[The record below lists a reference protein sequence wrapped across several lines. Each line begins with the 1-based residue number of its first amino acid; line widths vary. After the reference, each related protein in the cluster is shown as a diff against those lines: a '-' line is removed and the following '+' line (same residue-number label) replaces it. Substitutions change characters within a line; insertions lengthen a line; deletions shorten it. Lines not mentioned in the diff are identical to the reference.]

1 MNNRRRKKT
10 TPEEGP
16 FLFSE
21 EEMAGLIEKVT
32 IVEPTETPPP
42 AQPSAANEVA
52 PLDDDRMIAEM
63 VAVIRR
69 LADMDA
75 GRVRLIALMT
85 TALGQQGINLRQ
97 TYNVPAVSPS
107 PLTGYELAG
116 MVLLHFHA
124 GFPPDEGQFAN
135 ALCAPLSESQGEN
148 QRNGIIKSS
157 ERTKKPTN
165 HSRPILSIIATHQN
179 KTTWKHS
186 TTSYPTTSPCWSIS
200 LPHGASRA
208 R

>member
-32 IVEPTETPPP
+32 IVKPTETPPP
-42 AQPSAANEVA
+42 VQLSAANEVA

-107 PLTGYELAG
+107 PLTGYELTAWCYCTF
-116 MVLLHFHA
+116 MQA
-124 GFPPDEGQFAN
+124 FPQMRTNLQMPY
-135 ALCAPLSESQGEN
+135 APHYRKAKEKTKETES
-148 QRNGIIKSS
+148 
-157 ERTKKPTN
+157 
-165 HSRPILSIIATHQN
+165 
-179 KTTWKHS
+179 
-186 TTSYPTTSPCWSIS
+186 
-200 LPHGASRA
+200 
-208 R
+208 

>member
-1 MNNRRRKKT
+1 
-10 TPEEGP
+10 
-16 FLFSE
+16 
-21 EEMAGLIEKVT
+21 MAGLIEKVT

-42 AQPSAANEVA
+42 AQPSTANEVA

-85 TALGQQGINLRQ
+85 TALGQQGINASADLQRASRQSVAAHGLR
-97 TYNVPAVSPS
+97 V
-107 PLTGYELAG
+107 GG

-124 GFPPDEGQFAN
+124 GIPTDENQFAN

-157 ERTKKPTN
+157 ERTKKPAS

-200 LPHGASRA
+200 SPHGASRA

>member
-10 TPEEGP
+10 TAEEGP

-42 AQPSAANEVA
+42 VQPSAANDVA

-69 LADMDA
+69 LTDMDA

-107 PLTGYELAG
+107 PLTGYELAAWCYCTF
-116 MVLLHFHA
+116 MQA
-124 GFPPDEGQFAN
+124 FPQMRAN
-135 ALCAPLSESQGEN
+135 LQMPYAPHYQKAKEKTKETES
-148 QRNGIIKSS
+148 
-157 ERTKKPTN
+157 
-165 HSRPILSIIATHQN
+165 
-179 KTTWKHS
+179 
-186 TTSYPTTSPCWSIS
+186 
-200 LPHGASRA
+200 
-208 R
+208 